1 MKSVITKRQKEL
13 LGFIY
18 KHIEDAGYP
27 PTFEEMKEKLGV
39 SSNQSIIDLLTKLEK
54 QKMLKREE
62 GQARSIKIL
71 LSGFYALGVARSVP
85 IAGISAAGP
94 YIESYN
100 DIFDKWIP
108 LPGDKSQK
116 DGIMQLEDNVFVI
129 QVHGDSMINAGIND
143 GDMLLVKK
151 SKEFKSGD
159 IVVARTDDG
168 TTVKRFIAEGGKR
181 YLKPENP
188 AYENMVIIPGEIHF
202 DGKVVFNLTKRQ
214 KIIQH

>member
-1 MKSVITKRQKEL
+1 MKSAITKRQKEL
-13 LGFIY
+13 LNFIY

-27 PTFEEMKEKLGV
+27 PTFEEMKEKLDLA
-39 SSNQSIIDLLTKLEK
+39 SNQSVIDLLSKLEK
-54 QKMLKREE
+54 QKFIKREE
-62 GQARSIKIL
+62 GQARGIKIL
-71 LSGFYALGVARSVP
+71 LSGFQALGINQGAP

-100 DIFDKWIP
+100 DVFDKWIP
-108 LPGDKSQK
+108 LPGDKTQK
-116 DGIMQLEDNVFVI
+116 DGIMQSEDNVFVI
-129 QVHGDSMINAGIND
+129 QVRGDSMINAGIND

-202 DGKVVFNLTKRQ
+202 EGKVILNLSKV
-214 KIIQH
+214 K